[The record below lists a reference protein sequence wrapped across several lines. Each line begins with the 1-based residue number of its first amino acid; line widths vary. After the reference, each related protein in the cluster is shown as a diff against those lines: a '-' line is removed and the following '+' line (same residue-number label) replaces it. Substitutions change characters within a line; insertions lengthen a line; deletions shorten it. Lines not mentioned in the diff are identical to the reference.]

1 MIHVLPRRLSL
12 FVLSAALVLLAAAPA
27 ALAGARVGDKAPAFT
42 LKTVDKGE
50 PRALAAL
57 GKGKAATVV
66 FFHSARCPFVK
77 ESRPVFADLVKSYGA
92 KVAFVGINSN
102 QNEPADEVKQD
113 AAENFAGITIVKD
126 DASKT
131 ADAFDANHTPEAF
144 LIDAA
149 GVIRYHGSYKE
160 LGPALAELTAGKPI
174 TRADVKALGCTIKRK
189 P

>member
-1 MIHVLPRRLSL
+1 MRH
-12 FVLSAALVLLAAAPA
+12 ALVRRSLLSVGLVAVAFTVAAPA
-27 ALAGARVGDKAPAFT
+27 VAGPRAGDKAPAFT

-50 PRALAAL
+50 PRALAAI

-66 FFHSARCPFVK
+66 FFHSSRCPFVK
-77 ESRPVFADLVKSYGA
+77 EARPVFADLVKTYGA
-92 KVAFVGINSN
+92 KVTFVGINSN
-102 QNEPADEVKQD
+102 QNEPADEVKKD
-113 AAENFAGITIVKD
+113 AAESFAGVTIVKD

-144 LIDAA
+144 LVDAT

-160 LGPALAELTAGKPI
+160 LGAALAELTAGKPI
-174 TRADVKALGCTIKRK
+174 SRAEVKALGCTIKRK